1 MIRSKSL
8 LAVAAPLALLTI
20 LVSVAQAQQRGRRM
34 MGRSSFMALLSREQ
48 VQKEMNLS
56 EEQKTKV
63 QAVTQKLMEEAR
75 EEFAA
80 LREIEDRSKMMAK
93 MNELSDKLD
102 TKLRE
107 QMRDLGLE
115 REQLRRLFQ
124 IRLQVNA
131 VADSLSNERLAGR
144 LELTDEQKKKL
155 ADINKD
161 MQAKMTELFGKMSS
175 AEQDQRGAVFQELR
189 QLRTDTE
196 KQALGVL
203 TAEQKKSFEEM
214 KGKIIELRNQRQRGS
229 I

>member
-1 MIRSKSL
+1 MIPSKSL
-8 LAVAAPLALLTI
+8 LAVAASLALVTI

-34 MGRSSFMALLSREQ
+34 MGRSSFIALLSREQ

-144 LELTDEQKKKL
+144 LELPTS
-155 ADINKD
+155 
-161 MQAKMTELFGKMSS
+161 T
-175 AEQDQRGAVFQELR
+175 RLR
-189 QLRTDTE
+189 CLHR
-196 KQALGVL
+196 
-203 TAEQKKSFEEM
+203 
-214 KGKIIELRNQRQRGS
+214 
-229 I
+229 

>member
-8 LAVAAPLALLTI
+8 LAVAASLALVTI

-34 MGRSSFMALLSREQ
+34 MGRSSFIALLSREQ